1 MQETHASGDAGRH
14 VTALSLDDRK
24 NGQGTTTELLVHL
37 DGTLEETRVEVE
49 DVTGVSLMPGRMAE
63 EGYLMV
69 SNSLL
74 GHISKGDV
82 VLFTYPAYLILF

>member
-14 VTALSLDDRK
+14 VTALSLDDGK

-37 DGTLEETRVEVE
+37 DSTLKETRVEVE
-49 DVTGVSLMPGRMAE
+49 DITGVSLMPRRTVE

-74 GHISKGDV
+74 GQIIIDDQSWKE
-82 VLFTYPAYLILF
+82 

>member
-1 MQETHASGDAGRH
+1 MRETHASGDADRH
-14 VTALSLDDRK
+14 VTALSLDDGK

-37 DGTLEETRVEVE
+37 DDTLEEMRVEVE
-49 DVTGVSLMPGRMAE
+49 DVTGVSLTPRRTAE

-74 GHISKGDV
+74 GQIIVDDQSWKE
-82 VLFTYPAYLILF
+82 